1 MLFISFFIIFLLI
14 YSNFEQKSLLKNQK
28 PFKINFYTSYSKQ
41 NIQLYKG
48 INKYAFSNQDFINYY
63 HKHNLIT
70 KVCVGTPKSCFNTEL
85 SFSSRYSWICSDES
99 KDFKKN
105 NYIYSKSSTF
115 QKLNEE
121 EKIMTGQGI
130 KSSNYSRDVIKIYD
144 TNLYN
149 EFFEFFLVENCGKE
163 EFGELSLGTDYYY
176 NYNYTYLSFI
186 EQLIAKKIIENQY
199 ISVIYKNNTFGEILL
214 GVDYN
219 IYKNKSN
226 YYSIPSI
233 KESLI
238 ISKDIKFIYYLKQ
251 VKNVNENSEE
261 ETVFEKKINIDFF
274 NNLKIYLDFT
284 SSLISMPEELFDNLI
299 EVDFIKYIH
308 NKKICEIKNDT
319 NKCIKYLICDKK
331 ILNTNLEKL
340 VISFNSEQNITIS
353 LDDMFLSL
361 YNKNEI
367 LFGIIS
373 EKNIN
378 YIYLGEIFLKNHLIL
393 FDENK
398 KGIRFYDKKILK
410 NESPEKFNIIFIFIM
425 GICILIIIYYLM
437 SVTWENKN
445 NTIPSYSY
453 SNKYIE
459 RFLIKKTNSFKKNK
473 HKYKRRKRYDE

>member
-1 MLFISFFIIFLLI
+1 MLFISVFIIFILI

-41 NIQLYKG
+41 NVPLYKD
-48 INKYAFSNQDFINYY
+48 INKFAYSNQDFIDYY
-63 HKHNLIT
+63 YKHNIIT
-70 KVCVGTPKSCFNTEL
+70 KICVGAPKSCFNTEL

-105 NYIYSKSSTF
+105 NYVCSKSTSF
-115 QKLNEE
+115 QKLNDE
-121 EKIMTGQGI
+121 EKIMASQGI
-130 KSSNYSRDVIKIYD
+130 KSSNYSRDIIKIYD

-149 EFFEFFLVENCGKE
+149 EFFEFFLVENCNKE
-163 EFGELSLGTDYYY
+163 DFGELSLGIDYYY
-176 NYNYTYLSFI
+176 KYNYTYLSFV
-186 EQLIAKKIIENQY
+186 EQLNAKKIIENKY
-199 ISVIYKNNTFGEILL
+199 ISVIYKNNTLGEILF
-214 GVDYN
+214 GVNYN
-219 IYKNKSN
+219 IYRNELD

-238 ISKDIKFIYYLKQ
+238 ISKDIKSIYYLKQ
-251 VKNVNENSEE
+251 VKNVNDDSEE
-261 ETVFEKKINIDFF
+261 ETVFEKKINIDFL

-284 SSLISMPEELFDNLI
+284 SSLISIPEELFDNLI
-299 EVDFIKYIH
+299 EVAFIKYIH

-340 VISFNSEQNITIS
+340 VISIDSKQNITIN

-361 YNKNEI
+361 YNEKEI

-378 YIYLGEIFLKNHLIL
+378 YVYLGEIFLKNHIIF

-398 KGIRFYDKKILK
+398 KEIRFYNKKILK
-410 NESPEKFNIIFIFIM
+410 NESPDKFNIIFIFIM

-437 SVTWENKN
+437 SVTWEKKN
-445 NTIPSYSY
+445 NMNPYFSYSG
-453 SNKYIE
+453 KYLE
-459 RFLIKKTNSFKKNK
+459 RFLIKRTNSSKKNK
-473 HKYKRRKRYDE
+473 HRYKRRKRYDE

>member
-1 MLFISFFIIFLLI
+1 MLFISFFIIFILI

-41 NIQLYKG
+41 NVPLYKD
-48 INKYAFSNQDFINYY
+48 INKFAYSNQDFIDYY
-63 HKHNLIT
+63 YKHNIIT
-70 KVCVGTPKSCFNTEL
+70 KICVGTPKSCFNTEL

-105 NYIYSKSSTF
+105 NYIYSKSTSF
-115 QKLNEE
+115 QKLNDE
-121 EKIMTGQGI
+121 EKIMTSQGI
-130 KSSNYSRDVIKIYD
+130 KSSNYSRDIIKIYD

-149 EFFEFFLVENCGKE
+149 EFFEFFLVENCNKE
-163 EFGELSLGTDYYY
+163 DFGELSLGIDYYY
-176 NYNYTYLSFI
+176 KYNYTYLSFV
-186 EQLIAKKIIENQY
+186 EQLNAKKIIENKY
-199 ISVIYKNNTFGEILL
+199 ISVIYKNNTFGEILF
-214 GVDYN
+214 GVNYN
-219 IYKNKSN
+219 IYRNELD

-238 ISKDIKFIYYLKQ
+238 ISKDIKSIYYLKQ
-251 VKNVNENSEE
+251 VKNVNDDSEE
-261 ETVFEKKINIDFF
+261 ETVFEKKINIDFL

-284 SSLISMPEELFDNLI
+284 SSLISIPEELFDNLI
-299 EVDFIKYIH
+299 EVAFIKYIH

-340 VISFNSEQNITIS
+340 VISIDSKQNITIN

-361 YNKNEI
+361 YNEKEI

-378 YIYLGEIFLKNHLIL
+378 YVYLGEIFLKNHIIF

-398 KGIRFYDKKILK
+398 KEIRFYNKKILK
-410 NESPEKFNIIFIFIM
+410 NESPDKFNIIFIFIM

-437 SVTWENKN
+437 SVTWEKKN
-445 NTIPSYSY
+445 NMNPYFSYSG
-453 SNKYIE
+453 KYLE
-459 RFLIKKTNSFKKNK
+459 RFLIKRTNSFKKNK
-473 HKYKRRKRYDE
+473 HRYKRRKRYDE

>member
-1 MLFISFFIIFLLI
+1 MLFISFFIIFILI

-41 NIQLYKG
+41 NVPLYKD
-48 INKYAFSNQDFINYY
+48 INKFAYSNQDFIDYY
-63 HKHNLIT
+63 YKHNIIT
-70 KVCVGTPKSCFNTEL
+70 KICVGTPKSCFNTEL

-105 NYIYSKSSTF
+105 NYVCSKSTSF
-115 QKLNEE
+115 QKLNDE
-121 EKIMTGQGI
+121 EKIMTSQGI
-130 KSSNYSRDVIKIYD
+130 KSSNYSRDIIKIYD

-149 EFFEFFLVENCGKE
+149 EFFEFFLVENCNKE
-163 EFGELSLGTDYYY
+163 DFGELSLGIDYYY
-176 NYNYTYLSFI
+176 KYNYTYLSFV
-186 EQLIAKKIIENQY
+186 EQLNAKKFIENKY
-199 ISVIYKNNTFGEILL
+199 ISVIYKNNTFGEILF
-214 GVDYN
+214 GVNYN
-219 IYKNKSN
+219 IYRNELD

-238 ISKDIKFIYYLKQ
+238 ISKDIKSIYYLKQ
-251 VKNVNENSEE
+251 VKNVNDDSEE
-261 ETVFEKKINIDFF
+261 ETVFEKKINIDFL

-284 SSLISMPEELFDNLI
+284 SSLISIPEELFDNLI
-299 EVDFIKYIH
+299 EVAFIKYIH

-340 VISFNSEQNITIS
+340 VISIDSKQNITIN
-353 LDDMFLSL
+353 LDDMFISL
-361 YNKNEI
+361 YNEKEI

-378 YIYLGEIFLKNHLIL
+378 YVYLGEIFLKNHIIF

-398 KGIRFYDKKILK
+398 KEIRFYNKKILK
-410 NESPEKFNIIFIFIM
+410 NESPDKFNIIFIFIM

-437 SVTWENKN
+437 SVTWEKKN
-445 NTIPSYSY
+445 NINPYFSYSG
-453 SNKYIE
+453 KYLE
-459 RFLIKKTNSFKKNK
+459 RFLIKRTNSFKKNK
-473 HKYKRRKRYDE
+473 HRYKRRKRYDE